1 MMNSV
6 TRSRYNIEALTRGL
20 EILSLFSSD
29 KPSLSLM
36 EVVAALKINKSTAY
50 RVLSTLETLGYLERD
65 ANSRRYRPSLKVLE
79 LGFTALNSLEVR
91 QVARPYL
98 ERLAQEV
105 NETVSLGILDGM
117 DVVYIDR
124 VRNRSIVGVV
134 LGVGS
139 HVSAHCTALGKV
151 LLAYLPQEELMN
163 RLTQN
168 KLTALTPCTF
178 IEPSKLLDELELVRQ
193 RGYAINDE
201 ELAIGLRAIAA
212 PIRDLSQKTV
222 AAINVSGPVT
232 TISLRRLKNEL
243 ASAVVETATQI
254 SAALGY
260 NLNSGAKNSGSGSSW
275 RARD

>member
-1 MMNSV
+1 MNSIA
-6 TRSRYNIEALTRGL
+6 RSRYNIEALTRGL
-20 EILSLFSSD
+20 EILSLFSTD
-29 KPSLSLM
+29 RPALSLM

-50 RVLSTLETLGYLERD
+50 RVLSTLQALGYLERD
-65 ANSRRYRPSLKVLE
+65 PSTRRYRPSLKVLE

-91 QVARPYL
+91 QVAHPHL

-105 NETVSLGILDGM
+105 NETVSLGVLDGLR
-117 DVVYIDR
+117 VVYIDR

-151 LLAYLPQEELMN
+151 LLAYLPREELEA
-163 RLTQN
+163 RLTQSN
-168 KLTALTPCTF
+168 LTALTPRTIVDPF
-178 IEPSKLLDELELVRQ
+178 KLLEELEHIRQ
-193 RGYAINDE
+193 CDYAINDE
-201 ELAIGLRAIAA
+201 ELAVGLRAVAA
-212 PIRDLSQKTV
+212 PIRDLTQKTV

-232 TISLRRLKNEL
+232 TISLRRLKSEL
-243 ASAVVETATQI
+243 APAVLETAAQI

-260 NLNSGAKNSGSGSSW
+260 TPKSGVKEDGFCSDR

>member
-6 TRSRYNIEALTRGL
+6 ARSRYNIEALTRGL

-29 KPSLSLM
+29 QPSLSLM

-65 ANSRRYRPSLKVLE
+65 ANTRRYRPSLKVLE

-105 NETVSLGILDGM
+105 NETASLGMLNGM

-151 LLAYLPQEELMN
+151 LLAYLPQEELKS
-163 RLTQN
+163 RLVQSN
-168 KLTALTPCTF
+168 LTALTPRTF
-178 IEPSKLLDELELVRQ
+178 VEPSKLLDELELIRQ

-201 ELAIGLRAIAA
+201 ELAIGLRAVAA

-243 ASAVVETATQI
+243 APAVVETAAQI

-260 NLNSGAKNSGSGSSW
+260 NPSNGAKDNG
-275 RARD
+275 